1 MNRLYNWIKKPVLD
15 TITLYWELLKVMVPI
30 MIVVRL
36 GVEFGLIEHVS
47 LIFTPFM
54 DMVGLPPEAGIIWTT
69 AMLVNIYA
77 GMVTLVALLPEAPMN
92 VAQITVL
99 GSMILIAH
107 SLPIEQR
114 IVQKAGP
121 GLIATTLLRIVGA
134 LVYGAILHQIYTA
147 FNMLQENA
155 TIDWLPSTDAN
166 AGWWQWTQDS
176 VISLFSIFWIILILI
191 LALKVLELLKVTDL
205 ISKALSPILGLMGI
219 SDKAIPVTMIG
230 VMLGLGYGGALIL
243 REAREGKMSPQDIFL
258 SLSFMCLFHSMIE
271 DTLLIFALGADLS
284 GILLGRFL
292 FAFAVLFVLGQMVK
306 RLPDQVF
313 NRLLFRQA

>member
-166 AGWWQWTQDS
+166 AGWLQWTQDS

-191 LALKVLELLKVTDL
+191 LALKILELLKVTDL

>member
-166 AGWWQWTQDS
+166 AGWLQWTQDS

>member
-1 MNRLYNWIKKPVLD
+1 MQYLITWLKKPFLD
-15 TITLYWELLKVMVPI
+15 TVHLYWELLKVMVPI

-77 GMVTLVALLPEAPMN
+77 GMVTLVALLPEAPMS

-121 GLIATTLLRIVGA
+121 SLIATTLLRIVGA
-134 LVYGAILHQIYTA
+134 LVYGAILNLFYQS
-147 FNMLQENA
+147 FQLLQENA
-155 TIDWLPSTDAN
+155 SIDWLPTTAVD
-166 AGWWQWTQDS
+166 AGWLQWAQDS
-176 VISLFSIFWIILILI
+176 AISLFSIFWVILVLI
-191 LALKVLELLKVTDL
+191 LALKVLEILKVTDF
-205 ISKALSPILGLMGI
+205 ISKGLAPILGLMGI
-219 SDKAIPVTMIG
+219 SKHAIPVTMIG

-243 REAREGKMSPQDIFL
+243 REAKEGKMSSQDIFL

-284 GILLGRFL
+284 GILIGRFI
-292 FAFAVLFVLGQMVK
+292 FSFIVLFFMGQLIKKMPK
-306 RLPDQVF
+306 QAFD
-313 NRLLFRQA
+313 RLLFKQT

>member
-1 MNRLYNWIKKPVLD
+1 MNTLYNWIKKPFLD
-15 TITLYWELLKVMVPI
+15 SITLYWELLKVMVPI
-30 MIVVRL
+30 MIIVRL

-47 LIFTPFM
+47 LVFTPFM

-77 GMVTLVALLPEAPMN
+77 GMVTLVALLPEAPMS

-134 LVYGAILHQIYTA
+134 LVYGAILHQVYTA

-155 TIDWLPSTDAN
+155 TIDWLPSTEAN
-166 AGWWQWTQDS
+166 AGWLQWAQDS
-176 VISLFSIFWIILILI
+176 VVSLFSIFWIILILI
-191 LALKVLELLKVTDL
+191 LALKILELLKITDL

-243 REAREGKMSPQDIFL
+243 REAREGKMSSQDIFL

-313 NRLLFRQA
+313 NRLLFKQT

>member
-15 TITLYWELLKVMVPI
+15 TVTLYWELLKVMVPI

-155 TIDWLPSTDAN
+155 TIDWLPSTDAD
-166 AGWWQWTQDS
+166 AGWLQWTQDS